1 MDTYIHTKVYKVIKY
16 EKILVNYFSLDKI
29 KRTEAILWTWKT
41 NLKKTKYIDISLVLV
56 LVILVKNNNK
66 ITTTSSLMG
75 Q

>member
-1 MDTYIHTKVYKVIKY
+1 MK
-16 EKILVNYFSLDKI
+16 KILVNYFCKKNLWSLDKI
-29 KRTEAILWTWKT
+29 KLTEAICELEKLIKKT
-41 NLKKTKYIDISLVLV
+41 TTKYIDISLVLV

>member
-1 MDTYIHTKVYKVIKY
+1 MK
-16 EKILVNYFSLDKI
+16 KILVNYFWKKNLWSLDKI
-29 KRTEAILWTWKT
+29 KLTEAICELEK
-41 NLKKTKYIDISLVLV
+41 LIKKTTTKYTDISLVLV